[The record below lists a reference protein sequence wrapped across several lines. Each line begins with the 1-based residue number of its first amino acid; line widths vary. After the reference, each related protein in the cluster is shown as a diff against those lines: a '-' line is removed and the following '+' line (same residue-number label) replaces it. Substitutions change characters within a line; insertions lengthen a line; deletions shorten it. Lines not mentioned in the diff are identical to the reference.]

1 MAAVTPSRIRGVR
14 SRGCWEG
21 DCAAGPGA
29 GVGAG
34 AGEFALT
41 EVGLGVAAAGSVAGR
56 VGFVGSV
63 GGEWIA

>member
-29 GVGAG
+29 G
-34 AGEFALT
+34 AGEFALA